1 MNFLTMLAD
10 EIQSDFVTTVLPIM
24 RYVLFFLII
33 ACAIVIII
41 TCLLQSNNSE
51 GGDPI
56 TGIQESYYTK
66 NKGGSR
72 DGKLKIITIV
82 CASIIAVCVIVY
94 FVTEIV
100 NKAA

>member
-1 MNFLTMLAD
+1 MNLLTMLAD
-10 EIQSDFVTTVLPIM
+10 ELQSDFVTTVLPIM
-24 RYVLFFLII
+24 RYVLFFLIV

-41 TCLLQSNNSE
+41 TCLLQSNESE

-56 TGIQESYYTK
+56 TGVQESYYSK

-82 CASIIAVCVIVY
+82 CASIITVCVIVY
-94 FVTEIV
+94 FVTELF
-100 NKAA
+100 NKTV

>member
-1 MNFLTMLAD
+1 MLAD

-41 TCLLQSNNSE
+41 TCLLQSNSSE

-72 DGKLKIITIV
+72 EGRITKM
-82 CASIIAVCVIVY
+82 CYIIAGIIVFFIIVY
-94 FVTEIV
+94 CLLVKIPTMF
-100 NKAA
+100 